1 MKYRVVPTT
10 AALEDI
16 TEIACYF
23 REKSQTVAAKFIQF
37 LDITYE
43 QLTRMPE
50 LGTKK
55 DFAHPEMQNV
65 RIWPVK
71 KYRNYLLFYRI
82 EEDRILILRVLHG
95 ARDYEGLFGGETE
108 IR

>member
-1 MKYRVVPTT
+1 MKYRVVPTV

-16 TEIACYF
+16 TEIACYL
-23 REKSQTVAAKFIQF
+23 RERSQTVAAKFLQL
-37 LDITYE
+37 LDATYE
-43 QLTRMPE
+43 QLAGMPE

-55 DFAHPEMQNV
+55 YFAHPEMQNV

-82 EEDRILILRVLHG
+82 EEDRILVLRVLHG
-95 ARDYEGLFGGETE
+95 ARDYEGLFGGETD
-108 IR
+108 I